1 MENEKMDKYLGKYL
15 DDRYEILEV
24 IGSGGMSVVY
34 KAMCHRLNRY
44 VAVKIMREELAS
56 NTEFRRRFQSES
68 QAIAML
74 SHPNIVA
81 VYDVSRSDNVEYIVM
96 ELVEGVTLKQYLR
109 DRERLS
115 WGESLHFAM
124 QIAKALAHA
133 HSKGIVHRDIKPQNI
148 LVVDD
153 GMIKV
158 ADFGIANLQSEL
170 TEDTGRGH
178 WLGALRLP
186 GTSQGSAGGRTQRH
200 LFSGHR
206 DV

>member
-1 MENEKMDKYLGKYL
+1 MDKYLGKYL

-96 ELVEGVTLKQYLR
+96 ELVEGVTLK
-109 DRERLS
+109 S
-115 WGESLHFAM
+115 VPAG
-124 QIAKALAHA
+124 
-133 HSKGIVHRDIKPQNI
+133 
-148 LVVDD
+148 
-153 GMIKV
+153 
-158 ADFGIANLQSEL
+158 
-170 TEDTGRGH
+170 TGN
-178 WLGALRLP
+178 A
-186 GTSQGSAGGRTQRH
+186 
-200 LFSGHR
+200 
-206 DV
+206 